1 MKRYKYNKFSCM
13 FLVIIL
19 LSGCVATGAKKG
31 EAKVETI
38 PEDDVKKAEKI
49 DNVRISEFIL
59 GAGDS
64 IDIVVY
70 RHDDL
75 KRSVKI
81 DSSGKIMYPL
91 IGDIQAAEL
100 GVFELRDEIQKRLT
114 RYIVNPQ
121 VTINITG
128 IQSQKIIVLGE
139 VKNPGVF
146 MMEANMSIMEA
157 VTKAGGMT
165 GNANLN
171 NVLLIRRQ
179 NGKAEISALDLKK
192 VLKGDDL
199 SQDKSL
205 HNGDIVYLPSVMIAD
220 ISWFMGQLGQIISPI
235 VNLESGIVLW
245 PQVRNVLSGK
255 EGTTTGL
262 AITTGK

>member
-1 MKRYKYNKFSCM
+1 MKKHRYSKLIYIS
-13 FLVIIL
+13 LVIML
-19 LSGCVATGAKKG
+19 LSGCASTGAKKDG
-31 EAKVETI
+31 AKEEII
-38 PEDDVKKAEKI
+38 PEEGMKQAEKI
-49 DNVRISEFIL
+49 DNVTISEFIL

-64 IDIVVY
+64 IDITVY
-70 RHDDL
+70 RNDDL

-91 IGDIQAAEL
+91 IGDIQAAGL
-100 GVFELRDEIQKRLT
+100 GVFELRDEIQKRLS

-139 VKNPGVF
+139 VKNPGIF
-146 MMEANMSIMEA
+146 TIEANMSIMEA

-165 GNANLN
+165 GNAKLN

-179 NGKAEISALDLKK
+179 DGKAEVTALDLKK

-199 SQDKSL
+199 SQDKILRS
-205 HNGDIVYLPSVMIAD
+205 GDIVYLPSVMIAD
-220 ISWFMGQLGQIISPI
+220 VSWFMGHLGQILSPI
-235 VNLESGIVLW
+235 VSLESGMVLW
-245 PQVRNVLSGK
+245 PQVKNVLRGK
-255 EGTTTGL
+255 DGTTTTISIP
-262 AITTGK
+262 AN